1 MLKRTKIALLIMFL
15 STLIGI
21 FWDIFPFIKNLG
33 HFILDPLIIPTL
45 EFNLTYGFL
54 FFVFLINLFIILVQK
69 YLTDQKSL
77 KKLKEEQRKLQRES
91 KEFVNDP
98 KKMLEFNKKSIELT
112 KDIFIVSMD
121 SWIYTMIPLVLFFRW
136 FNDYFSQNS
145 FQFLGMNWFFS
156 YIVFSIIFSIFLKK
170 IFRAE

>member
-1 MLKRTKIALLIMFL
+1 
-15 STLIGI
+15 
-21 FWDIFPFIKNLG
+21 
-33 HFILDPLIIPTL
+33 
-45 EFNLTYGFL
+45 
-54 FFVFLINLFIILVQK
+54 
-69 YLTDQKSL
+69 DQKSL